1 MILVAGGTKGGSG
14 KTTIATTVAIMRAA
28 EGRDVLL
35 IDADDQETASD
46 FTMSVIFLSRVMRHV
61 SIATWVYILACDG
74 KGARA
79 PGGHGTSNSP
89 GDHYHGSS

>member
-1 MILVAGGTKGGSG
+1 VYVPPMMGDSSQGYLPIKADNAPYLSVIVKTRHNVEATSG
-14 KTTIATTVAIMRAA
+14 R
-28 EGRDVLL
+28 L
-35 IDADDQETASD
+35 
-46 FTMSVIFLSRVMRHV
+46 SVIFLSRVMRHV